1 MSNDPRGGRGK
12 SSAKVLASAMPVRLE
27 TWERSTA
34 SQRETPMAPIMS
46 RAASTVL
53 RWYEATRTF

>member
-1 MSNDPRGGRGK
+1 VPASNDPRLGRGK

-34 SQRETPMAPIMS
+34 SQRDTPMAPMMS

-53 RWYEATRTF
+53 RW